1 LSSRIA
7 VNFIDLRSTSQ
18 EEIMANT
25 RSAKKATRVS
35 SRRALINKNRLS
47 RVRSAVREIESALES
62 GNREAA
68 ESAFRNVQPELS
80 RGAQKGIL
88 HKKAASRKISR
99 LAQRL
104 KKLS

>member
-1 LSSRIA
+1 
-7 VNFIDLRSTSQ
+7 
-18 EEIMANT
+18 MANT

-47 RVRSAVREIESALES
+47 RVRSAVREVESALES

-68 ESAFRNVQPELS
+68 ETAFRNVQPELS

>member
-1 LSSRIA
+1 
-7 VNFIDLRSTSQ
+7 
-18 EEIMANT
+18 MANT

-47 RVRSAVREIESALES
+47 RVRSAVREVESALES
-62 GNREAA
+62 GNREVA
-68 ESAFRNVQPELS
+68 ETAFRNVQPELA

-99 LAQRL
+99 LARRL

>member
-1 LSSRIA
+1 
-7 VNFIDLRSTSQ
+7 
-18 EEIMANT
+18 MANT

-47 RVRSAVREIESALES
+47 RVRSAVREVESALES

-68 ESAFRNVQPELS
+68 ETAFRNVQPELV

>member
-1 LSSRIA
+1 
-7 VNFIDLRSTSQ
+7 
-18 EEIMANT
+18 MANT

-35 SRRALINKNRLS
+35 SRRALVNKNRLS
-47 RVRSAVREIESALES
+47 RVRSAVREVESALES

-68 ESAFRNVQPELS
+68 ETAFRNVQPELS

>member
-7 VNFIDLRSTSQ
+7 VNFIDLRSTGQ

>member
-1 LSSRIA
+1 
-7 VNFIDLRSTSQ
+7 
-18 EEIMANT
+18 MANT

>member
-7 VNFIDLRSTSQ
+7 VNFIDLRSTGQ
-18 EEIMANT
+18 ETIMANT

-47 RVRSAVREIESALES
+47 RVRSAVREVESALES

-68 ESAFRNVQPELS
+68 ETAFRNVQPELV

>member
-1 LSSRIA
+1 
-7 VNFIDLRSTSQ
+7 
-18 EEIMANT
+18 MANT

-47 RVRSAVREIESALES
+47 RVRSAVREVESALES

-68 ESAFRNVQPELS
+68 ETAFRNVQPELS

-104 KKLS
+104 KNLS

>member
-1 LSSRIA
+1 
-7 VNFIDLRSTSQ
+7 
-18 EEIMANT
+18 MANT

-47 RVRSAVREIESALES
+47 RVRSAVREVESALES

-68 ESAFRNVQPELS
+68 ETAFRNVQPELS
-80 RGAQKGIL
+80 RSAQKGIL